1 MKTSESKLSPSS
13 LHICSTRVLMIS
25 SESGLNLNLA
35 HLEARGSM
43 ILHHFVKKKW
53 KFEDIKTKTKK
64 KEKEKEKDEVENN
77 TNLLM

>member
-1 MKTSESKLSPSS
+1 
-13 LHICSTRVLMIS
+13 MIS

-64 KEKEKEKDEVENN
+64 KEKEKEKEKEKDEVENN